1 MVDLLVGAPFR
12 GIHSSS
18 PAADRPHTRGDPVTA
33 PVLPDLGPEGSLK
46 FQRTAAG
53 ADALAHSF
61 LDNLFFVQ
69 GRSRERATIND
80 LYMALAHTVRDRL
93 VERWIQTV
101 LNYRAQDVRVVCY
114 LSAEFLTGPHLANN
128 LINLGIYD
136 EAEEAMRKLGLD
148 LEVLIEQE
156 EEPGL
161 GNGGLGR
168 LASCFMDS
176 LATLDIPAIGYGIS
190 YEYGI
195 FDQEIRDGWQVETAD
210 KWLRLGNPWALQRP
224 EDAVAVGFGG
234 RTETQSDGGGKFH
247 VRWIPDKV
255 VRGVPN
261 DTPILGYRTNT
272 ANTMRLW
279 SAQAVESFN
288 FESFNTGD
296 FFAAVRNKVDSE
308 SISKILYPNDEQ
320 IQGKQLRLEQ
330 QFFFVSC
337 SLQHIIKIQ
346 NAQDRP
352 LADLH
357 RNFTVQMNDTH
368 PSIAVAELMRL
379 LVDENFMEWD
389 AAWNVTT
396 RTLSYTN
403 HTLLPEALEKW
414 PVSLFGALL
423 PRHLEIVTEINRR
436 HLDEVR
442 SRFPGDEDRLRRL
455 SILDESGERYVRMA
469 HLAVLGSHA
478 VNGVAALHT
487 ELLKTRVLRDFY
499 ELTPEKFSNKT
510 NGVTPRRWM
519 VRSNPHLARLLTAR
533 VGQSWVYDL
542 EKLRKLENLTG
553 DSDFA
558 REWREIKLHNK
569 QRLAAYIHHT
579 LDIAVDPSSMFDVLV
594 KRLHEYKRQH
604 LKVLHIL
611 TLYKRIQHN
620 PHAATQPRTFIFGG
634 KAAPGYRMAKLIIKL
649 IHSVAEAI
657 HADPLV
663 RDRLKIVFLPNYNV
677 KLGHRVYPAADLSE
691 QISLAGLEAS
701 GTGNM
706 KFAMNGALTIGTLD
720 GANIEIREEV
730 GADNF
735 FLFGLTAE
743 EVERKKSEGYNPRA
757 LYEAN
762 SSLKEIVDSLANGE
776 FSRGDRGLFN
786 PLIQSLL
793 NYDPFMLLADYQ
805 SYIDC
810 QDQVDQAFQD
820 VDRWTRMSILNV
832 ARIGKFSSDRAIR
845 DYCADIW
852 KTWPVK
858 IEI

>member
-1 MVDLLVGAPFR
+1 MVAP
-12 GIHSSS
+12 
-18 PAADRPHTRGDPVTA
+18 A
-33 PVLPDLGPEGSLK
+33 LPDLGPEGSLK
-46 FQRTAAG
+46 TQRTAAG
-53 ADALAHSF
+53 PDALAHSF

-69 GRSRERATIND
+69 GRSRDRATVND

-136 EAEEAMRKLGLD
+136 ETEEAMRKLGLD
-148 LEVLIEQE
+148 LETLIEQE
-156 EEPGL
+156 AEPGL

-168 LASCFMDS
+168 LAACFMDS
-176 LATLDIPAIGYGIS
+176 MATLDIPAIGYGIR

-195 FDQEIRDGWQVETAD
+195 FDQEIRDGWQVEATD
-210 KWLRLGNPWALQRP
+210 KWLRLGNPWALERP
-224 EDAVAVGFGG
+224 EDAFEVPLGG
-234 RTETQSDGGGKFH
+234 RTEKYTDANGHFRI
-247 VRWIPDKV
+247 RWIPQKL
-255 VRGVPN
+255 VRGIPN

-272 ANTMRLW
+272 ANTLRLW

-296 FFAAVRNKVDSE
+296 FFGAVHDKVDSE
-308 SISKILYPNDEQ
+308 NISKILYPNDEE

-337 SLQHIIKIQ
+337 SLQHIVKIQ
-346 NAQDRP
+346 KVAGRP
-352 LADLH
+352 LADLY
-357 RNFTVQMNDTH
+357 RTFTIQMNDTH
-368 PSIAVAELMRL
+368 PAVAVAELMRL
-379 LVDENFMEWD
+379 LVDENAMDWD
-389 AAWNVTT
+389 TAWSVTT
-396 RTLSYTN
+396 HSLSYTN
-403 HTLLPEALEKW
+403 HTLMPEALEKW
-414 PVSLFGALL
+414 PVPLFGALL
-423 PRHLEIVTEINRR
+423 PRHLEIIEEINRR
-436 HLDEVR
+436 HLENVR
-442 SRFPGDEDRLRRL
+442 SHFPGDEVRLRHL
-455 SILDESGERYVRMA
+455 SIFDESGDRYVRMA
-469 HLAVLGSHA
+469 HLAVVGSHD

-487 ELLKTRVLRDFY
+487 ELLKTHLLSDFHD
-499 ELTPEKFSNKT
+499 LTPEKFSNKT

-519 VRSNPHLARLLTAR
+519 VLANPPLARLITSRL
-533 VGQSWVYDL
+533 GHSWIHDL
-542 EKLRKLENLTG
+542 EKLRKLESLA
-553 DSDFA
+553 DDPDFT
-558 REWREIKLHNK
+558 REWRAIKHHNK
-569 QRLAAYIHHT
+569 QRLAAYIYQT
-579 LDIAVDPSSMFDVLV
+579 LGIAVDPNSMFDALV

-620 PHAATQPRTFIFGG
+620 PDIELQPRTFLFGG

-649 IHSVAEAI
+649 IHSVAAVV
-657 HADPLV
+657 HGDPLV
-663 RDRLKIVFLPNYNV
+663 RDRLKIAFLPNFNV

-735 FLFGLTAE
+735 FLFGLTAQ
-743 EVERKKSEGYNPRA
+743 EVEQKKSEGYNPRA
-757 LYEAN
+757 WYEAN
-762 SSLKEIVDSLANGE
+762 SHLREAVDSLTSGE
-776 FSRGDRGLFN
+776 FSHGDRSLFE
-786 PLIQSLL
+786 PLVNSLL
-793 NYDPFMLLADYQ
+793 TSDPYMLFADYK

-810 QDQVDQAFQD
+810 QDQVDQAYSD
-820 VDRWTRMSILNV
+820 ADHWTRMSILNV
-832 ARIGKFSSDRAIR
+832 ARCGKFSSDRAIR
-845 DYCADIW
+845 DYCAEIW